1 VEKGLLALP
10 GVSDVAVSL
19 VPGVARITF
28 DQALIGPR
36 SLVEEVQDLGFD
48 AALSEE
54 ESKSTQLDS
63 LARTQEI
70 QTWRRAVLIS
80 LAFGIPVFLLSMV
93 FPMIPFLR
101 PLVNI
106 RLLLRGIYLGDVVC
120 CALTIPVQ
128 FGIGRRFYVS
138 AWKALKHR
146 SATMDLLIALSTSA
160 AFAYSS
166 IALLTAPFASDDS
179 YHPKLFF
186 DTSTMLIS
194 FVSFG
199 RYLENLAKGQTSA
212 ALSKLLTLSPPTATI
227 YTDPPT
233 CKAEK
238 QIPTEL
244 VQVDDYVK
252 VLPGDKIPADGVL
265 VSGNSDVNESMLTG
279 EASPITKLVGDQVL
293 GGTVN
298 GAGSFDMRVTKAG
311 RDTALAQIVRM
322 VEDAQTSKAPIQAF
336 ADRVAGYFVPAV
348 ISLGLVTFALWMIV
362 VHFQLISP
370 LPHVFSEPGHPP
382 SFMTCLKIC
391 ISVIVVACPCALGL
405 STPTAV
411 MVGTGVGASNG
422 ILIKGAGPLEASQ
435 FIDRIVLDKTG
446 TLTYGQM
453 NVVATHWLMNDS
465 ITREAILQ
473 QVLAAESRSQHPLAN
488 AISDFAKRQLRVEE
502 VPPQVSITSFESF
515 TGFGITAQM
524 TVGSREHSV
533 LVGNSAFHLRAQ
545 VSLPRAVDTFR
556 TAQESLG
563 RTVVLVAIDSQLVL
577 LLAVADIVKPE
588 ALQAIEALR
597 WMGISVSMVTGDQQ
611 ATANAIGMEVGIQPQ
626 DIFAATSPDGK
637 RAIVEKLQQQGHKVA
652 MVSLI

>member
-1 VEKGLLALP
+1 MLALP
-10 GVSDVAVSL
+10 GVSKVAVSL
-19 VPGVARITF
+19 VPGVARIAYN
-28 DQALIGPR
+28 QSSIGPR
-36 SLVEEVQDLGFD
+36 QLVEEIQDLGFD
-48 AALSEE
+48 AILAAE
-54 ESKSTQLDS
+54 ESRSSHLDS

-70 QTWRRAVLIS
+70 QVWRQAVLIS
-80 LAFGIPVFLLSMV
+80 LTLGIPVFFLSMV

-101 PLVNI
+101 PVVNI

-128 FGIGRRFYVS
+128 FGVGKRFYIS

-146 SATMDLLIALSTSA
+146 SATMDLLVALSTSA
-160 AFAYSS
+160 AFAYSA

-179 YHPKLFF
+179 YHPKVFF

-227 YTDPPT
+227 YTDPPD
-233 CKAEK
+233 CKAER

-244 VQVDDYVK
+244 VQVHDFVK
-252 VLPGDKIPADGVL
+252 VLPGEKIPADGVL
-265 VSGNSDVNESMLTG
+265 VAGSSDVNESMLTG
-279 EASPITKLVGDQVL
+279 EASPITKLVGDSVL

-298 GAGSFDMRVTKAG
+298 GVGSFDMRVTKAG
-311 RDTALAQIVRM
+311 RDTALAQIVQM

-336 ADRVAGYFVPAV
+336 ADRVAGYFVPTV
-348 ISLGLVTFALWMIV
+348 VSLGLITFILWMVV

-411 MVGTGVGASNG
+411 MVGTGVGAAHG
-422 ILIKGAGPLEASQ
+422 ILIKGAGPLEASRSINHLI
-435 FIDRIVLDKTG
+435 FDKTG

-453 NVVATHWLMNDS
+453 NVVATHWLVDIPS
-465 ITREAILQ
+465 QRETALQ
-473 QVLAAESRSQHPLAN
+473 QVLAAESRSQHPVGK
-488 AISDFAKRQLRVEE
+488 AISDYAKRQLRVEE
-502 VPPQVSITSFESF
+502 VLPQITITSFESV
-515 TGFGITAQM
+515 TGLGITAA
-524 TVGSREHSV
+524 VEIGSRDYSV
-533 LVGNSAFHLRAQ
+533 MIGNAAFLSRAQ
-545 VSLPRAVDTFR
+545 VSLPTSVDTFR
-556 TAQESLG
+556 LAQESLG
-563 RTVVLVAIDSQLVL
+563 RTVVLAAIDGQLVL

-597 WMGISVSMVTGDQQ
+597 WMGIAVC
-611 ATANAIGMEVGIQPQ
+611 
-626 DIFAATSPDGK
+626 
-637 RAIVEKLQQQGHKVA
+637 
-652 MVSLI
+652 MVSTLR